1 MDDWDQHGKSPSAT
15 LCRTSKKARSIQDGA
30 IHFSSYFPTVVIGLE
45 AITHQL
51 QEGVMEM
58 KLAALPRVA
67 QSLDLVK
74 LLVFAAICVAMAELA
89 GPVTI
94 PLGGAYRITLLPFLW
109 AMLIGVVWGIASPRL
124 PGALRLDMNLQRLA
138 SLGLQLALLLFIAKL
153 GLLVGGS
160 LPRILDAG
168 WALMFQEFGHFFGT
182 AMVGLPIA
190 LLLGIKREA
199 IGATFSVG
207 REPSLAI
214 IGERYGMD
222 SPEGRG
228 VLAEYITGTVFGTIF
243 ISLFAS
249 LVTSLGIFHPRALAM
264 GAGMGSGSLMAAA
277 ASAISAQQSP
287 EIAKEVAA
295 FAAASNLITTTIG
308 TYFTLFLSLP
318 FTVWAYAV
326 LEPIFRRGA
335 CKPVVETYSD
345 GLSDAV
351 GRLQDEQ
358 KLSNAQIVLVWV
370 GVGLIA
376 LAANYL
382 AFRTLPDY
390 STVAGL
396 AVILSCVAVGYVM
409 YRAAGG
415 VFPAVLSV
423 SLLAMVL
430 TFPTTPYAADV
441 AAVTNRINFLAL
453 ATPVIALAGLSISK
467 DLPAFRKLGWRIVVV
482 SLAANAGT
490 FVGGAFV
497 AQIFMG
503 GHP

>member
-1 MDDWDQHGKSPSAT
+1 M
-15 LCRTSKKARSIQDGA
+15 
-30 IHFSSYFPTVVIGLE
+30 
-45 AITHQL
+45 
-51 QEGVMEM
+51 
-58 KLAALPRVA
+58 
-67 QSLDLVK
+67 
-74 LLVFAAICVAMAELA
+74 
-89 GPVTI
+89 
-94 PLGGAYRITLLPFLW
+94 
-109 AMLIGVVWGIASPRL
+109 
-124 PGALRLDMNLQRLA
+124 
-138 SLGLQLALLLFIAKL
+138 
-153 GLLVGGS
+153 
-160 LPRILDAG
+160 
-168 WALMFQEFGHFFGT
+168 
-182 AMVGLPIA
+182 
-190 LLLGIKREA
+190 
-199 IGATFSVG
+199 
-207 REPSLAI
+207 
-214 IGERYGMD
+214 
-222 SPEGRG
+222 
-228 VLAEYITGTVFGTIF
+228 
-243 ISLFAS
+243 
-249 LVTSLGIFHPRALAM
+249 
-264 GAGMGSGSLMAAA
+264 
-277 ASAISAQQSP
+277 
-287 EIAKEVAA
+287 
-295 FAAASNLITTTIG
+295 
-308 TYFTLFLSLP
+308 
-318 FTVWAYAV
+318 
-326 LEPIFRRGA
+326 
-335 CKPVVETYSD
+335 ETYSD